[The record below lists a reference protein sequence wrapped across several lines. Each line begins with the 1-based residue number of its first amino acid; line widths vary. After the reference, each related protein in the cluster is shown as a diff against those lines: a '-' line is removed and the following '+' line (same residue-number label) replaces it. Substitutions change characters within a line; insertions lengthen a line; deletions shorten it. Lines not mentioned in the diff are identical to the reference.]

1 MSDSTWGTAT
11 KDIDAPVP
19 EVILE
24 RAADLRPEPIQWLWP
39 GWLAAGKMNIL
50 GGAPGTGKTTLALAM
65 AATVTTGGRWPDGSR
80 SPVGNVVI
88 WSGEDDPADT
98 LVPRLAAAGADLFR
112 VFFISGIN
120 DGDGPRAF
128 DPAHDV
134 ESLAAK
140 LEEIGDVRLLIVD
153 PIVSA
158 VSGDSH
164 RNAEVRRGLQPL
176 ADLAATM
183 RCALLGI
190 THFTKGTAGREPVE
204 RITGSLAFGALAR
217 IVIVAAVR
225 QEEDGTCTRMLLR
238 AKSNIGP
245 DSGGFGYALMQTELQ
260 ANPGI
265 FASYAAW
272 GDPIDGT
279 ARDLLASA
287 ETISDG
293 DGGTLEDAKRFLTG
307 LLEDGPQP
315 TKNIRADADGA
326 GYSWATIRR
335 AQKALSIEAIK
346 EGGHFGSGRQQWL
359 WRLPLK
365 VLRNTEDAQQKM
377 LSTFNETEHLQEKQG
392 DAEVIV

>member
-1 MSDSTWGTAT
+1 MSALPDIEIRVSRGSVNEDAKVELLRGT
-11 KDIDAPVP
+11 DITP
-19 EVILE
+19 EAV
-24 RAADLRPEPIQWLWP
+24 QWLWP
-39 GWLAAGKMNIL
+39 GWIAAGKVNIL
-50 GGAPGTGKTTLALAM
+50 GGAPGTGKTTLAGAM
-65 AATVTTGGRWPDGSR
+65 TATVTTGGRWPDGAR
-80 SPVGNVVI
+80 SPVGSVVI

-98 LVPRLAAAGADLFR
+98 LVPRLSAAGADLRR
-112 VFFISGIN
+112 VYFISGIQE
-120 DGDGPRAF
+120 DGEHRAF

-134 ESLAAK
+134 ELLRRK
-140 LEEIGDVRLLIVD
+140 LEEVGDVRLLIVD

-158 VSGDSH
+158 ISGDSH
-164 RNAEVRRGLQPL
+164 KNAEVRRGLQPL
-176 ADLAATM
+176 ADLAAAM

-225 QEEDGTCTRMLLR
+225 QEEDGSCTRMLLR

-245 DSGGFGYALMQTELQ
+245 DSGGFVYSLFQTELKEV
-260 ANPGI
+260 PGI

-287 ETISDG
+287 DERADS
-293 DGGTLEDAKRFLTG
+293 DGGTLEDAKRFLAG

-315 TKNIRADADGA
+315 TKAIRADADGA

-335 AQKALSIEAIK
+335 AQKALGIEAIK
-346 EGGHFGSGRQQWL
+346 EGMRSGWVWSMPR
-359 WRLPLK
+359 RCST
-365 VLRNTEDAQQKM
+365 NSEDAQQNRVSAFGE
-377 LSTFNETEHLQEKQG
+377 LEQLQG
-392 DAEVIV
+392 GPGTAVEVEI